1 MTCTRAPFDTLT
13 DHLAQ
18 RSRGPSA
25 AAAVRRFAAAGAPVG
40 ALADPLAVAL
50 ACHDPSRPTD
60 ARRTVAALAAL
71 APHDELA
78 ALTALVALRPGLRRL
93 AARLVSCGTPLVDA
107 EADVLA
113 AAWEVLVTDD
123 PSPGTEG
130 CAARRVVARTWSRC
144 RALQRRRQRA
154 ARCTPAGL
162 VPAAAL
168 GTSDGSVPGGSGS
181 AAADARRLLATAR
194 DARVLTDRQLA
205 VVVATR
211 LQGRS
216 VAAVAADTG
225 STVTAVRRCRTRAE
239 ARLRTFAAASACRR

>member
-25 AAAVRRFAAAGAPVG
+25 AAAVRRFAAAAAPVG

-78 ALTALVALRPGLRRL
+78 ALTVLVALRPGLRRL
-93 AARLVSCGTPLVDA
+93 AARLATCGTPLVDA

-123 PSPGTEG
+123 PSPEVGG

-154 ARCTPAGL
+154 GRCVPTGL
-162 VPAAAL
+162 VPAGLEAP
-168 GTSDGSVPGGSGS
+168 DGSGPGCSGS
-181 AAADARRLLATAR
+181 AAADARQWLAAAR

-205 VVVATR
+205 VVIATR